1 MQKDLF
7 SIKFN
12 FKHEFN
18 QYLQKKKKK
27 KGRGKANNKSQLHH
41 INTYRLQYVI
51 TELITMMKSPI

>member
-1 MQKDLF
+1 MMQKDLF

-18 QYLQKKKKK
+18 QYFKKKK

-51 TELITMMKSPI
+51 TELIKMMKSPI